1 MKNFDAINDALD
13 VEAFDCACG
22 GNSKTSSETQRK
34 G

>member
-13 VEAFDCACG
+13 VEA
-22 GNSKTSSETQRK
+22 SIVPVEETPKPVQKTQRK